1 MNAYVYLLHVSIPDS
16 DILLDKIN
24 ELGYTARHV
33 VMGDT
38 FQVYKVE
45 MDSEDLMIL
54 KLTVPSLEI
63 DNLDKEN
70 HGTGS

>member
-1 MNAYVYLLHVSIPDS
+1 MNAYVYFLHVNISDG
-16 DILLDKIN
+16 DILLDKID
-24 ELGYTARHV
+24 ELGYKARHV
-33 VMGDT
+33 ARGDT

-45 MDSEDLMIL
+45 MASEDLIIL

-70 HGTGS
+70 NGTSY